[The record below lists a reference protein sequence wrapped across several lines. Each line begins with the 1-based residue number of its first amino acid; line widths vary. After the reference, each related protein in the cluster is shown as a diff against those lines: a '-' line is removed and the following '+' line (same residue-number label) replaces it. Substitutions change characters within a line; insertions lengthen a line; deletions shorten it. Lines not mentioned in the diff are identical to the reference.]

1 MMYLK
6 AFTDYLLYEKKYS
19 PLTVSAY
26 QRDIESLL
34 QFVNKSNNSNQ
45 ITIESI
51 NYSQIRSWIV
61 VMVEDGVSNRSINRK
76 ISALNTCFKFLIK
89 VDAIQTNPLSKHKAL
104 KTSKKVQIPFSL
116 DEVDI
121 AIANI
126 DGQDKFES
134 LRNKLIVETFYS
146 TGIRRSEL
154 IHIKLKDFDAVNKTL
169 KVLGKRNKERIIPLI
184 PSVINTYK
192 LYLEERNLVLNSSN
206 NSYLFIT
213 SKGKKT
219 YDTLIYRIINKYFK
233 LISSKQKTSPHILR
247 HSFATH
253 LLNEGADLNAVKE
266 LLGHSSLSSTQVY
279 THNNIKELSKVYRS
293 AHPRSKK

>member
-1 MMYLK
+1 MYLK
-6 AFTDYLLYEKKYS
+6 AFIDYLLYEKKYAQ
-19 PLTVSAY
+19 LTVNAY
-26 QRDIESLL
+26 QKDINSLL
-34 QFVNKSNNSNQ
+34 DFVNKANNTDN
-45 ITIESI
+45 IGIESI

-61 VMVEDGVSNRSINRK
+61 SLVEENISNRSINRK

-89 VDAIQTNPLSKHKAL
+89 VEAIPTNPLAKHKAL
-104 KTSKKVQIPFSL
+104 KTSKKVQIPFSIE
-116 DEVDI
+116 EVDL
-121 AIANI
+121 AITST

-134 LRNKLIVETFYS
+134 LRNKLIVELLYS

-154 IHIKLKDFDAVNKTL
+154 INIKLKGFDATAKTL
-169 KVLGKRNKERIIPLI
+169 KVIGKRNKERIIPLI
-184 PSVINTYK
+184 PSVISTYQ
-192 LYLEERNLVLNSSN
+192 LYLNERSSVPNLDKDQF
-206 NSYLFIT
+206 LFIT

-219 YDTLIYRIINKYFK
+219 YDTLIYRIVNKYFK
-233 LISSKQKTSPHILR
+233 QVSAKQKTSPHILR

-279 THNNIKELSKVYRS
+279 THNNINELSKVYKN

>member
-34 QFVNKSNNSNQ
+34 QFVNKSNNTNQ

-184 PSVINTYK
+184 PSVIKTYK
-192 LYLEERNLVLNSSN
+192 LYMEERNLVLNSSN